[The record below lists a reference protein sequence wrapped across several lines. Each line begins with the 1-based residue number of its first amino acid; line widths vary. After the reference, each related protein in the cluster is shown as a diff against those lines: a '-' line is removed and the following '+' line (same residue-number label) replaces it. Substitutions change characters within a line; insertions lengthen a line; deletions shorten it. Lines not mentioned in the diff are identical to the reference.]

1 MAHSRAINQRTTDI
15 YFVEAQGWARMWGR
29 VHNLFILKEHLGLN
43 EEHSDRKLWD
53 KNKHCRLRE
62 TSGPPCGGPFSF
74 PSVLSDW
81 SFLGSVFLPQFCLH
95 SGVWQACCV
104 CMRSLVKCRHHLIG
118 SHQKAMVS
126 LPVEAKISSFILLIR
141 HGHSVT
147 LLAGIVHLNP
157 SVFLCTIFPWDQGII

>member
-81 SFLGSVFLPQFCLH
+81 SVLGSVFLPQFCLH

-118 SHQKAMVS
+118 SHQKQNLSSHSS
-126 LPVEAKISSFILLIR
+126 LS
-141 HGHSVT
+141 
-147 LLAGIVHLNP
+147 N
-157 SVFLCTIFPWDQGII
+157 